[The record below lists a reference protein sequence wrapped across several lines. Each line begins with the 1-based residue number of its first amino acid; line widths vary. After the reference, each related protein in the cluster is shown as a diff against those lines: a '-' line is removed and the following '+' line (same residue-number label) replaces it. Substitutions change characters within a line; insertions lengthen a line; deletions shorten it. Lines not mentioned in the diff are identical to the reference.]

1 MEMRDAGYF
10 MALVRCGSVQKAAD
24 ELYISPQGLRKSIR
38 RLESEL
44 DCNLFDP
51 QLPNWKLTEEGRI
64 FLDYARTLER
74 ETKAMRERI
83 GQERDK
89 SDHIVRVMV
98 APHTRELIRSTVD
111 SAFQAAHPQVTVVLE
126 EAVDSVCERKLDDAR
141 YSFGILQSPYNA
153 SLFDVEEIFT
163 SNFYLWMSED
173 DPYARRSE
181 LTLAD
186 LDGQKVCLLDSTH
199 KAFGT
204 FTAACTREG
213 VAPLIRQTNDTIW
226 IAKEVLDG
234 GGYGLILAHY
244 PDAFGLVK
252 RPIADFF
259 WGLAICRP
267 KDRMLSDDALAL
279 VRALRKGR

>member
-1 MEMRDAGYF
+1 MEMRDACYF
-10 MALVRCGSVQKAAD
+10 MALERCGSVQKAAE

-64 FLDYARTLER
+64 FLDYARTLEQ

-89 SDHIVRVMV
+89 ADHIVRVVV

-163 SNFYLWMSED
+163 SNFYLWMRED
-173 DPYARRSE
+173 DPFARRSE
-181 LTLAD
+181 LALSD
-186 LDGQKVCLLDSTH
+186 LDGQKVCLFDSTH

-204 FTAACTREG
+204 FISSCKSKG
-213 VAPLIRQTNDTIW
+213 IAPLTRQTNDTIW

-244 PDAFGLVK
+244 PDPFGLVK
-252 RPIADFF
+252 RPITDFS

-267 KDRMLSDDALAL
+267 KDRVLSDDALAL